1 MIKLIPAQIF
11 VVTAALLFLI
21 FPGWSMAAEA
31 TSATLRREELMPL
44 VFPGWT
50 TPTAPDSDGTAHSPT
65 TKASSLGEGA
75 SAIEH
80 DLGQEFDSIEP
91 HPSHVVR
98 LDNDHSVL
106 IAVSDIYDAHK
117 AQICAN
123 YAGCAVV
130 IGAYFFGSTA
140 EGWKLTK
147 RVDDVAVDYTFSN
160 ADVRKWPGHGYI
172 LFINSEQ
179 HAQGGSRNDV
189 GFVLLQPDQTILSH
203 ERSIGIAGDYDGG
216 ETVYEVVDPTTH
228 KTSTGQSDCQEF
240 MRTSFIAPRGATYD
254 AHMADLCTQTLGKW
268 HVEQDVIRLTYRI
281 RHRTVGPQGEL
292 QGIKETTVIVELGIR
307 DGELK
312 VVAGTVPDIETT

>member
-1 MIKLIPAQIF
+1 MIKLISAQIF
-11 VVTAALLFLI
+11 IVTAAVLFLNL
-21 FPGWSMAAEA
+21 PSWSIASEP

-44 VFPGWT
+44 VFPGWM
-50 TPTAPDSDGTAHSPT
+50 TPTAPDSGVTSHSPT
-65 TKASSLGEGA
+65 TKTSSLGAAA
-75 SAIEH
+75 SAIEQE
-80 DLGQEFDSIEP
+80 LGQEFDSIAP
-91 HPSHVVR
+91 HPSHVIR

-106 IAVSDIYDAHK
+106 ITVSDVHDANNEN
-117 AQICAN
+117 ICAN

-147 RVDDVAVDYTFSN
+147 RVDDIAVEYTFTN
-160 ADVRKWPGHGYI
+160 AEIRKWPGHGYLLI
-172 LFINSEQ
+172 INRQQ

-216 ETVYEVVDPTTH
+216 ETVYDIVDPTTH
-228 KTSTGQSDCQEF
+228 ETSTGQSGCQEL
-240 MRTSFIAPRGATYD
+240 MRSSFIAPKGAAFD

-268 HVEQDVIRLTYRI
+268 NLEQDVIRLTYQI

-292 QGIKETTVIVELGIR
+292 QGIKESTVIVELGIR

-312 VVAGTVPDIETT
+312 VVSGTIPDIETT